1 MQMDQVRA
9 LVRCADLGGLSAVAR
24 AEHTPKSTL
33 SRLIRELEQELGVR
47 LMQRSVQGMK
57 LTDEGL
63 AFLPHARQL
72 LDDLD
77 IAVAVASSF
86 RDGPKGVVRLTAPYS
101 FGVSFIGPLL
111 PDFLARYPALSV
123 QLDLTSRN
131 VDLVREGYDL
141 AVRIGPT
148 PAGMA
153 GRPLLENPLQLCASP
168 AYLATRTLPATP
180 ADLAGHPLLLIGR
193 PGAGVALRL
202 QHGRRQAV
210 VEVPARLQSSDPS
223 IILQATLAGA
233 GVGQIPLML
242 GGGLVEQG
250 KLVPI
255 LPLWRQ
261 PVATVGLV
269 FPGSRAL
276 APRVL
281 ALVDYL
287 AERLPGVAPNTETF
301 SKSAAP
307 R

>member
-1 MQMDQVRA
+1 MLLAQVRA

-24 AEHTPKSTL
+24 AERTPKSTL
-33 SRLIRELEQELGVR
+33 SRLIRELEQQLGVR
-47 LMQRSVQGMK
+47 LMQRSAQGMK

-101 FGVSFIGPLL
+101 FGTAYIGPLL
-111 PDFLARYPALSV
+111 PEFLARHPALSV

-141 AVRIGPT
+141 AVRIGPP

-153 GRPLLENPLQLCASP
+153 GQALVENPVQLCASP
-168 AYLATRTLPATP
+168 AYLAQRKAPATP
-180 ADLAGHPLLLIGR
+180 AELAAHPLLLIGR
-193 PGAGVALRL
+193 PGGGVVLRL
-202 QHGRRQAV
+202 AQGKRQAV

-242 GGGLVEQG
+242 GGGLIAQG
-250 KLVPI
+250 QLVPV
-255 LPLWRQ
+255 LPAWRQ

-269 FPGSRAL
+269 FPSSRAL
-276 APRVL
+276 APRVR

-287 AERLPGVAPNTETF
+287 AERLPAAVSAT
-301 SKSAAP
+301 AAP
-307 R
+307 GQ